1 VTDKT
6 PGFYLKY
13 VIVDEHDIP
22 IVHSEPVRV
31 LTGREFYEQR
41 YLPAHVARTYASFA
55 AFMANASTAVNLL
68 DSLTAFSRSNYKAR
82 ARFTYTANME
92 SAIIAS
98 LVEHGMKDLQVNLD
112 AEVIAEIKKVIEE
125 P

>member
-1 VTDKT
+1 MTDKI
-6 PGFYLKY
+6 PGFYVKY
-13 VIVDEHDIP
+13 VIVDEHDTP
-22 IVHSEPVRV
+22 IVHSAPVRV
-31 LTGREFYEQR
+31 STAREFYEQR
-41 YLPAHVARTYASFA
+41 CIAAHVGNTYAGFA
-55 AFMANASTAVNLL
+55 NFMSNASTAVNLL

-82 ARFTYTANME
+82 AKFTYTANAE